1 MKKSEKFLGIFLAGV
16 LILILILLILPNTF
30 EPNSAF
36 QEQFWT
42 EQTEKV
48 QHQRQL
54 WNAQKITKYKLKIGF
69 ILYDC
74 VQEVII
80 ESNHTPQ
87 IIKDCLDSR
96 LMTISQLF
104 NQIETVLGMHACG
117 PNGCDC
123 DGPYII
129 EAVYDEK
136 YHFPK
141 SGKPTYASQESWRYQ
156 KTNIL
161 RLPNLLG
168 DRKYCTMLSGL
179 PWSES
184 WEVVS
189 FTPMK

>member
-1 MKKSEKFLGIFLAGV
+1 MCLIGV
-16 LILILILLILPNTF
+16 PILILILLILPNTF
-30 EPNSAF
+30 ASNRAF
-36 QEQFWT
+36 QDQFWA

-48 QHQRQL
+48 QYQRQL
-54 WNAQKITKYKLKIGF
+54 WNAQKISKYKLKIGF
-69 ILYDC
+69 VDC
-74 VQEVII
+74 IQEVIV
-80 ESNHTPQ
+80 ENNHAPQ
-87 IIKDCLDSR
+87 IIKDCSESR
-96 LMTISQLF
+96 FITISQLF

-141 SGKPTYASQESWRYQ
+141 SGKPVYASHETWRYQ
-156 KTNIL
+156 KI
-161 RLPNLLG
+161 NLIESLSHPFT
-168 DRKYCTMLSGL
+168 KKFCTLLAGL

-184 WEVVS
+184 WEVYS